1 MKIKITFNLSECD
14 RRAIWEWINMTPATK
29 NSHRATYKECRD
41 FLESEGKA
49 GAEGCGMDLR
59 EIGVS

>member
-1 MKIKITFNLSECD
+1 
-14 RRAIWEWINMTPATK
+14 MTPATK